1 VTWTRLDD
9 GWTDQ
14 ATLADLSFEDRWH
27 YLALI
32 QHCSRTDKLDGV
44 IRGVDARRCS
54 DHPDP
59 TSALAN
65 LNEVGLVEVLEK
77 DRYHVVTIEAHVPP
91 PHVRRKTEDDKNRQ
105 RRNRA
110 HKVGD
115 HSLCKSDADC
125 VTGNVTRYVGRD
137 VGTGRDGTARDHST
151 TSTWD
156 SVTLPSDPG
165 LHCTICSALIDTD
178 STSTICGAMDEV
190 HAAQRRPRAV

>member
-1 VTWTRLDD
+1 MTWTRLDD

-54 DHPDP
+54 DHPD
-59 TSALAN
+59 TASAIAN
-65 LNEVGLVEVLEK
+65 LNELGLLEVLDK
-77 DRYHVVTIEAHVPP
+77 DRYKVVRIDDHVPP
-91 PHVRRKTEDDKNRQ
+91 PHIREKAEQDKLRQ

-115 HSLCKSDADC
+115 HSLCKPESNC
-125 VTGNVTRYVGRD
+125 VTGIVTRDVGRD
-137 VGTGRDGTARDHST
+137 VGTGRDGTGREQAT
-151 TSTWD
+151 TPKRIGLALTPTEDWD
-156 SVTLPSDPG
+156 VVEPG
-165 LHCTICSALIDTD
+165 TVGELSA
-178 STSTICGAMDEV
+178 
-190 HAAQRRPRAV
+190 